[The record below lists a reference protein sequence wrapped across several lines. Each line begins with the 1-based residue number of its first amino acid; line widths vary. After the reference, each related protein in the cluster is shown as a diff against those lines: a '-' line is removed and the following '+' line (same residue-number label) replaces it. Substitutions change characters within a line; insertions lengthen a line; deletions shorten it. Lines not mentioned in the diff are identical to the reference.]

1 MSQRTNQEQIVAQ
14 SQLKLALDFLQSRNS
29 EFTFK
34 ELLATT
40 NVLVD
45 YVINGYTKEIG
56 DTADKVDKHLKTKE
70 LVK

>member
-14 SQLKLALDFLQSRNS
+14 SQLKLALDFLQTRNS
-29 EFTFK
+29 DFTFK